1 VGSGTAF
8 DDAIGEFAMAY
19 ADQTERD
26 WSAFLSAI
34 ETRRIVAEGVVS

>member
-1 VGSGTAF
+1 MGSGTAF

-26 WSAFLSAI
+26 WNVFLSAI
-34 ETRRIVAEGVVS
+34 NTGRIVATGP